1 MCHDGIIMVVKLIMC
16 ITVFRI
22 KVLMCKNINNFRYL
36 SYF

>member
-1 MCHDGIIMVVKLIMC
+1 MVVKLIMH

-22 KVLMCKNINNFRYL
+22 KRLTCKNINNFRYL